1 MMFGYGGHG
10 DWWVLM
16 LIGMFVFAGLI
27 IWAIY
32 AITRNPSRPSQ
43 LGNSPEVARTVL
55 DQRLARGEID
65 DKEYTKLRELIA
77 HADETSVASSQGGG

>member
-32 AITRNPSRPSQ
+32 AFSRRSARPSQ
-43 LGNSPEVARTVL
+43 FGNSPEDARTVL
-55 DQRLARGEID
+55 DQRLSRDEID
-65 DKEYTKLRELIA
+65 DQECTKLRDLIA
-77 HADETSVASSQGGG
+77 PADEASVTSLQSRG

>member
-1 MMFGYGGHG
+1 MMGYGGHG

-16 LIGMFVFAGLI
+16 SIGTLVFAGLI

-32 AITRNPSRPSQ
+32 AISRSSAQPSRSR
-43 LGNSPEVARTVL
+43 NSPEDGRTIL

-65 DKEYTKLRELIA
+65 DQEYTKLRALIA
-77 HADETSVASSQGGG
+77 PVGGDSNASVQA